1 MATYWSTKILSRVW
15 RERRK
20 FAIGHDEFEA
30 MLDAFKSLES
40 VPTLAKDPRV
50 RIIAR
55 PLPKPFTGSIYR
67 LRVPECRELRGFI
80 FVALNGK
87 NGKRGTLV
95 LLSVQPR
102 TPWTYDEALDE
113 LLAELAQEASK

>member
-1 MATYWSTKILSRVW
+1 MTYWSTKILRRVW
-15 RERRK
+15 REAREYN
-20 FAIGHDEFEA
+20 IGHDEFEV
-30 MLDAFKSLES
+30 MLDAFKSLEN
-40 VPTLAKDPRV
+40 VPTLAKDSRV
-50 RIIAR
+50 RMIAR

-102 TPWTYDEALDE
+102 TPWTYDEALDQ
-113 LLAELAQEASK
+113 LLAELTREVEK

>member
-1 MATYWSTKILSRVW
+1 MTTYWNTKILYRVW
-15 RERRK
+15 RERRE
-20 FAIGHDEFEA
+20 FAIGHDQFES
-30 MLDAFKSLES
+30 MLDAFRSLAS

-50 RIIAR
+50 QIIAR

-67 LRVPECRELRGFI
+67 LRTPECRALRGFI
-80 FVALNGK
+80 FVALNGR

-102 TPWTYDEALDE
+102 TPWTYDESLDE
-113 LLAELAQEASK
+113 LLAELAREASK

>member
-1 MATYWSTKILSRVW
+1 MAYWSTKILSRVW

-20 FAIGHDEFEA
+20 FAIGHDEFET

-55 PLPKPFTGSIYR
+55 PLPKPFTGSVYR
-67 LRVPECRELRGFI
+67 LRTPECRQLRGFI

-87 NGKRGTLV
+87 GGKRGTLV

-102 TPWTYDEALDE
+102 TPWTYDEALDQLLEE
-113 LLAELAQEASK
+113 LRQEAEK